1 MTYVSGVVATNPEAA
16 SVTVKDNEGV
26 VSFVRVPSAA
36 SDDVT
41 VMVGSV
47 SSIIAVAVAIDV
59 LLSVVSVQEVPQP

>member
-1 MTYVSGVVATNPEAA
+1 MTYVSGAVATNPEAP
-16 SVTVKDNEGV
+16 SVTVNDNVGV